1 VTETVAEQVTKV
13 SARIRRRVRASI
25 TSREPMIVTFSEA
38 RVVPKQHDV
47 VLVVTSVP
55 PPAAGRHGEPV
66 ATCLGHRALFV
77 HEQVLRIERDPRLE

>member
-1 VTETVAEQVTKV
+1 MEGIGIEVDVEDRTTGAGVADERNGSGQ
-13 SARIRRRVRASI
+13 RD
-25 TSREPMIVTFSEA
+25 
-38 RVVPKQHDV
+38 VPKQHAI

>member
-1 VTETVAEQVTKV
+1 MEGIGIEVDVENRTTGAGVTDEGHG
-13 SARIRRRVRASI
+13 SAQ
-25 TSREPMIVTFSEA
+25 
-38 RVVPKQHDV
+38 RVVPKQHDI

>member
-1 VTETVAEQVTKV
+1 MEGIGIEVDVEDRTTGAGVANERHGSGQ
-13 SARIRRRVRASI
+13 
-25 TSREPMIVTFSEA
+25 
-38 RVVPKQHDV
+38 RVVPKQHDI

-77 HEQVLRIERDPRLE
+77 HEQVLRIERDPWLE